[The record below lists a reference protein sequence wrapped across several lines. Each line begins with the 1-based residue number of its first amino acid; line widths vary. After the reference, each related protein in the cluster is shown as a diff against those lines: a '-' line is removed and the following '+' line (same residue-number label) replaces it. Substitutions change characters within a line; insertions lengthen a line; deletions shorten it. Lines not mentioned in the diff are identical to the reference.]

1 MRNNNRKLDII
12 IKSKTVGY
20 QVSLHLQLPHALNY
34 SEMNITN
41 WNDTEEVVVHI
52 FLVAISFP
60 MHLYVLFL
68 TSAIFDFQDE
78 KPKDQKTPFDVLIKD
93 LIRTLFWLAYTLGL
107 IQFISFFTPPL
118 NNDIVYW
125 FSYFMVFINHF
136 TLASILVTVYIRN
149 VFTFQPD
156 DIEGIKVT
164 TLRHKCMVSKL
175 ILTFVSMVLSILVPI
190 ETDPIIFQWLD
201 KDRTTYDR

>member
-1 MRNNNRKLDII
+1 
-12 IKSKTVGY
+12 
-20 QVSLHLQLPHALNY
+20 
-34 SEMNITN
+34 MNITN
-41 WNDTEEVVVHI
+41 WNYTEEVVAYI
-52 FLVAISFP
+52 FLGAISFP
-60 MHLYVLFL
+60 IHLYVLFL

-78 KPKDQKTPFDVLIKD
+78 KPEDQKSPFDVLIKD
-93 LIRTLFWLAYTLGL
+93 LIRTLFWVAYIFVH

-125 FSYFMVFINHF
+125 FSYLMIFINHF
-136 TLASILVTVYIRN
+136 TLASILVTVYIQN

-156 DIEGIKVT
+156 DIDGIEVT
-164 TLRHKCMVSKL
+164 TLRHKCLVSKL

-190 ETDPIIFQWLD
+190 EKDPIVFQWLD

>member
-1 MRNNNRKLDII
+1 
-12 IKSKTVGY
+12 
-20 QVSLHLQLPHALNY
+20 
-34 SEMNITN
+34 MNITN
-41 WNDTEEVVVHI
+41 WNDTEEVVAYI
-52 FLVAISFP
+52 FLGVISFP
-60 MHLYVLFL
+60 IHLYVLFL

-93 LIRTLFWLAYTLGL
+93 LVRTLFWVAYILGL
-107 IQFISFFTPPL
+107 IQVISFFTPPL

-125 FSYFMVFINHF
+125 FSYLMIFINHF
-136 TLASILVTVYIRN
+136 TLASILVTVYIQN

-156 DIEGIKVT
+156 DIEGIEVT

-190 ETDPIIFQWLD
+190 EKDPIVFQWLD

>member
-1 MRNNNRKLDII
+1 
-12 IKSKTVGY
+12 
-20 QVSLHLQLPHALNY
+20 
-34 SEMNITN
+34 MNITN
-41 WNDTEEVVVHI
+41 WNDTEEVVAYI
-52 FLVAISFP
+52 FLGVISFP
-60 MHLYVLFL
+60 IHLYVLFL

-93 LIRTLFWLAYTLGL
+93 LIRTMFWLAYIIGH

-118 NNDIVYW
+118 NNEIAYW
-125 FSYFMVFINHF
+125 FSYLMVFINHF
-136 TLASILVTVYIRN
+136 TLASILVTVYIQN

-156 DIEGIKVT
+156 DIEGIEVT
-164 TLRHKCMVSKL
+164 TLRYKCMVSKL

-190 ETDPIIFQWLD
+190 ETDPIVFQWLD

>member
-1 MRNNNRKLDII
+1 
-12 IKSKTVGY
+12 
-20 QVSLHLQLPHALNY
+20 
-34 SEMNITN
+34 MNIIN

-52 FLVAISFP
+52 FLVAISFTI
-60 MHLYVLFL
+60 HLYILFL

-93 LIRTLFWLAYTLGL
+93 LIRTMFWVAYILGH

-118 NNDIVYW
+118 NNNIVYW
-125 FSYFMVFINHF
+125 FSYFMIFINHF
-136 TLASILVTVYIRN
+136 TLASILVTVYIQN

-156 DIEGIKVT
+156 DIEGIEVT

-175 ILTFVSMVLSILVPI
+175 ILTSVSMVLSILVPI
-190 ETDPIIFQWLD
+190 EKDPIVFQWLD
-201 KDRTTYDR
+201 KDRTSYNR

>member
-1 MRNNNRKLDII
+1 
-12 IKSKTVGY
+12 
-20 QVSLHLQLPHALNY
+20 
-34 SEMNITN
+34 MNITN

-52 FLVAISFP
+52 FLVIISFP
-60 MHLYVLFL
+60 LHLYVLFL

-93 LIRTLFWLAYTLGL
+93 LMRTLFWLAYILGH

-118 NNDIVYW
+118 NNDTVYW
-125 FSYFMVFINHF
+125 FSYFMIFINHF
-136 TLASILVTVYIRN
+136 TLASILVTVYIQN

-156 DIEGIKVT
+156 DIEGIEVT

-175 ILTFVSMVLSILVPI
+175 LLTFVSMVLSILVPI
-190 ETDPIIFQWLD
+190 ETDPIVFQWLD
-201 KDRTTYDR
+201 KDKTTYDR

>member
-1 MRNNNRKLDII
+1 
-12 IKSKTVGY
+12 
-20 QVSLHLQLPHALNY
+20 
-34 SEMNITN
+34 MNITN

-93 LIRTLFWLAYTLGL
+93 LIRTMFWLAYIIGH

-118 NNDIVYW
+118 NNKIAYW
-125 FSYFMVFINHF
+125 FSYLMVFINHF
-136 TLASILVTVYIRN
+136 TLASILVTVYIQN

-156 DIEGIKVT
+156 DIEGIEVT
-164 TLRHKCMVSKL
+164 TLRYKCMVSKL

-190 ETDPIIFQWLD
+190 ETDPIVFQWLD

>member
-1 MRNNNRKLDII
+1 
-12 IKSKTVGY
+12 
-20 QVSLHLQLPHALNY
+20 
-34 SEMNITN
+34 MNITN
-41 WNDTEEVVVHI
+41 WNNTEEVVVYTI
-52 FLVAISFP
+52 LGALSFSI
-60 MHLYVLFL
+60 HLYGLFL

-125 FSYFMVFINHF
+125 FSYFMIFINHF

-175 ILTFVSMVLSILVPI
+175 LLTFVSMVLSILVPI
-190 ETDPIIFQWLD
+190 ETDPIVFQWLD
-201 KDRTTYDR
+201 KDRTIYDR

>member
-1 MRNNNRKLDII
+1 
-12 IKSKTVGY
+12 
-20 QVSLHLQLPHALNY
+20 
-34 SEMNITN
+34 MNITK
-41 WNDTEEVVVHI
+41 WNDAEEVVAYI
-52 FLVAISFP
+52 FLGTVSFP
-60 MHLYVLFL
+60 IHLYILFL

-93 LIRTLFWLAYTLGL
+93 LMRTLFWLAYILGH

-125 FSYFMVFINHF
+125 FSYFMIFINHF
-136 TLASILVTVYIRN
+136 TLASILVTVYIQN

-156 DIEGIKVT
+156 DIEGIEVT

-175 ILTFVSMVLSILVPI
+175 LLTFVSMVLSILVPI
-190 ETDPIIFQWLD
+190 ETDPIVFQWLD
-201 KDRTTYDR
+201 KDRTIYDR

>member
-1 MRNNNRKLDII
+1 
-12 IKSKTVGY
+12 
-20 QVSLHLQLPHALNY
+20 
-34 SEMNITN
+34 MNITN
-41 WNDTEEVVVHI
+41 WNYTEEVVAYI
-52 FLVAISFP
+52 FLGAISFP
-60 MHLYVLFL
+60 IHLYVLFL

-78 KPKDQKTPFDVLIKD
+78 KPNDQKTPFDILIKD
-93 LIRTLFWLAYTLGL
+93 LVRTLFWVAYILGL

-125 FSYFMVFINHF
+125 FSYLMIFINHF
-136 TLASILVTVYIRN
+136 TLASILVTVYIQN

-156 DIEGIKVT
+156 DIDGIEVT

-175 ILTFVSMVLSILVPI
+175 VLTFVSMVLSILVPI
-190 ETDPIIFQWLD
+190 EKDPIVFQWLD